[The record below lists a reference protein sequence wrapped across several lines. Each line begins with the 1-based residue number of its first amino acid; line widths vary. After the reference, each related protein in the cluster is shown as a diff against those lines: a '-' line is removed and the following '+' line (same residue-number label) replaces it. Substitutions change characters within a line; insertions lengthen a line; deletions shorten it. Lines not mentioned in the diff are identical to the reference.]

1 MRRLALSLV
10 ISCLSLGYV
19 GPLAAAPNEDP
30 ESLIKAG
37 NELRRKGDNVRAA
50 GYIRRAYELAHTPR
64 SAAQLGLVELAIFDY
79 VDAETHLTEALSSDD
94 PWVRATQKTLEENR
108 KRGRSHLLRV
118 EVVGAPRDATVILP
132 EAKIVKL
139 PEDGVLWLGPGT
151 TALRVQSIGHKAG
164 DAQVS
169 GVAGESRTMQ
179 VAMPLEQE
187 PAPTPA
193 PVTPPPAAPAVA
205 AAPVVAPAEVSPEHA
220 PPAVT
225 DTPSSGSGLKI
236 AGITTAAVGVVVA
249 VVGVVVL
256 GKGNTK
262 ADAVNAEQA
271 HATPYDPANGNWET
285 LQGAGV
291 GLIIGG
297 VAALAAGAT
306 MYVLGA
312 KSGRSETTSVS
323 FAVGPGGGIIGLGGR
338 F

>member
-1 MRRLALSLV
+1 MRRLVLSLV

-30 ESLIKAG
+30 ETLIKAG

-169 GVAGESRTMQ
+169 GVAGESRTVQ

-187 PAPTPA
+187 PEHTPA
-193 PVTPPPAAPAVA
+193 P
-205 AAPVVAPAEVSPEHA
+205 
-220 PPAVT
+220 VT